1 MYKSVAVLGLGKF
14 GQKMAETL
22 YNNGVDVIVADIDEE
37 IVNHFSTKATM
48 AEVADLMDEES
59 LRGLGLSNVDAV
71 VICMSRHVEASLM
84 AAMVSKELG
93 VKYVLA
99 KASTKRMADILYK
112 VGCDKVINIEEEAAV
127 RESRKLLST
136 DFIDYFDLDD
146 NLCIIN
152 MKPKESWVGKN
163 LKELNLREKFN
174 VNVVAIKE
182 EGGLDSH
189 INPDKPLTKDS
200 TLLLVTEKNNLRK
213 LE

>member
-1 MYKSVAVLGLGKF
+1 MIKSVAVLGLGKF
-14 GQKMAETL
+14 GQKLAETL
-22 YNNGVDVIVADIDEE
+22 YNNGVDVIVADEDEE
-37 IVNHFSTKATM
+37 IVNHFSTKSTLAQ
-48 AEVADLMDEES
+48 VADLMDEES
-59 LRGLGLSNVDAV
+59 LKELGLSNVDTV
-71 VICMSRHVEASLM
+71 VICMARHVEASLM
-84 AAMVSKELG
+84 CAMVAKELG

-99 KASTKRMADILYK
+99 KASTKRMEDILYK
-112 VGCDKVINIEEEAAV
+112 VGCDKVINIEEEAAI
-127 RESRKLLST
+127 REARKLIAT

-152 MKPKESWVGKN
+152 MKPKDSWVGKN

-182 EGGLDSH
+182 KDGLTSH
-189 INPDKPLTKDS
+189 INPDMPLTKDS